1 MVKTAKRNSMVSISI
16 KKKAI
21 LIAFVLFPFFCSSQT
36 FETFSDSLYKETTIR
51 YYHRA
56 IGVLIQKIYPADNPP
71 YFELALI
78 LTRRSNSSED
88 ILKKGG
94 IIYFEDKTYIFL
106 KEPNNIIYASEG
118 KYHYSIKHLLTAAEF
133 EQLKIKKIDFFKV
146 ADKEEKLDKWQPSEL
161 LKAFQGIDKK
171 Q

>member
-1 MVKTAKRNSMVSISI
+1 MVKKIAV
-16 KKKAI
+16 
-21 LIAFVLFPFFCSSQT
+21 LITFIVLHFFCFSQT
-36 FETFSDSLYKETTIR
+36 FETYNDSLYKEKTIR
-51 YYHRA
+51 YYHRT

-106 KEPNNIIYASEG
+106 KEPIDIIYASEG
-118 KYHYSIKHLLTAAEF
+118 KYHYSIKHVLTATEF
-133 EQLKIKKIDFFKV
+133 EQLKTKKIDFFKV

-161 LKAFQGIDKK
+161 LKAFQGIESK
-171 Q
+171 